1 MRCSKI
7 RQNLEAENQN
17 AMPPSAQEHLAACSE
32 CRSYAANLSR
42 LTQGM
47 KLLAEEPIAEPSIG
61 FSGRVLRRL
70 NRETGRE
77 FLESVGRRV
86 VYVTLLLV
94 LFLLL
99 AMILPSSGP
108 VRRAPTLETYWPQ
121 EESVAAENYQ
131 IPMER
136 LAPAPVLVNLKSLGP
151 GGR

>member
-7 RQNLEAENQN
+7 RESLDPEHQN
-17 AMPPSAQEHLAACSE
+17 ATSASVQEHLSVCAE

-42 LTQGM
+42 LTEGM
-47 KLLAEEPIAEPSIG
+47 KLLAQEDISQPSLG
-61 FSGRVLRRL
+61 FSERVLRRL
-70 NRETGRE
+70 EQETGWE

-86 VYVTLLLV
+86 VYATLVLV

-108 VRRAPTLETYWPQ
+108 VRRAPTLDTYWPQ
-121 EESVAAENYQ
+121 EQSVAAENYQ

-136 LAPAPVLVNLKSLGP
+136 LSPARDLVNFKSSGP
-151 GGR
+151 GGH